1 MNGSVVCRASVGPV
15 SPRLRIRPRCVCELL
30 ALSLDVGLGASK
42 SVCLRVIPDFVAGS
56 VQTGV
61 APRLYA
67 IPALDFLVGVGPVGS
82 LLGPVRVL
90 QWFNV
95 LSAGSRPDIQML
107 SVLLRP
113 LPWLRWLLSSVY
125 VFLDSF
131 R

>member
-1 MNGSVVCRASVGPV
+1 MAPLSVVLLWA
-15 SPRLRIRPRCVCELL
+15 LFLL
-30 ALSLDVGLGASK
+30 AFAYARGVSELQALYLDVGLGASK

-67 IPALDFLVGVGPVGS
+67 IPALDFLVGVGPVER
-82 LLGPVRVL
+82 LLCPVRVL
-90 QWFNV
+90 QWLNG

-107 SVLLRP
+107 SVSLRP

-125 VFLDSF
+125 VFLDTF